1 MDRQRIEG
9 GLIRELAGEP
19 IGSRHLEGEGT
30 ADQTEGRVR
39 SGAGKAMDA
48 VREVVNKEQARKDER
63 RSRGGADRAMDAV
76 REVVEK
82 E

>member
-39 SGAGKAMDA
+39 SGAGKARSSTKSRPEKTNGGHAA
-48 VREVVNKEQARKDER
+48 VPIERWTQCAR
-63 RSRGGADRAMDAV
+63 S
-76 REVVEK
+76 
-82 E
+82 